1 MYRDM
6 RFHDDARKAIFLG
19 VKKLADA
26 VKATLGPTGRNVVIK
41 KDKQSPFITK
51 DGVTVAN
58 EVILEDPFENIG
70 AELVREVASKTATS
84 AGDGT
89 TTATVLAEAL
99 LEVGSKHLESG

>member
-6 RFHDDARKAIFLG
+6 KFHDDARKAVFLG
-19 VKKLADA
+19 VKKLAHA

-41 KDKQSPFITK
+41 KDKQPPFITK

-89 TTATVLAEAL
+89 TTATVLAEAF
-99 LEVGSKHLESG
+99 LEVGSKH